1 MNTELLANMK
11 KEIEDITIEISNINK
26 SINALK
32 INDQRRLDANAA
44 IPPGIACKVAF
55 DKNGLIIKGIGLE
68 VSDIPK
74 LDIENINN
82 LKISLDSKASIKDF
96 ETFKSEV
103 SEMIKPTVDSISQIC
118 GTGIKVNY
126 GSDGRIISSAD
137 LLPSDIPNL
146 SIDKI
151 DGLSD
156 IISRMNNHF
165 LTDHND
171 TKDISN
177 TIINAGT
184 YTKITVDKYG
194 KITYGTMLDIN
205 DIPSVLLSRI
215 NIIESNMIGLAS
227 QKSVDSIIREVNKKL
242 NANKSIIPGTYVK
255 VKVDSNGLVVSGEKL
270 TERDL
275 PELSVNSIK
284 GLEKL
289 IISKADRAD
298 LDNLN
303 DTVSNLMNSLNNIG
317 DIAAIKSGLKSKA
330 DDKDLKILASDIKKI
345 KTTIDTVV
353 DTIPSDMILTQL
365 NQMEHEISS
374 LNGRING
381 IEQKMEILMKDLEDI
396 LNIQKSSSI
405 NN

>member
-1 MNTELLANMK
+1 MFPSTSTAF
-11 KEIEDITIEISNINK
+11 
-26 SINALK
+26 
-32 INDQRRLDANAA
+32 AA
-44 IPPGIACKVAF
+44 IFTVPVPIAV
-55 DKNGLIIKGIGLE
+55 I
-68 VSDIPK
+68 
-74 LDIENINN
+74 
-82 LKISLDSKASIKDF
+82 
-96 ETFKSEV
+96 
-103 SEMIKPTVDSISQIC
+103 
-118 GTGIKVNY
+118 
-126 GSDGRIISSAD
+126 
-137 LLPSDIPNL
+137 

-151 DGLSD
+151 DGLPD

-177 TIINAGT
+177 TTINAGT
-184 YTKITVDKYG
+184 YTKVTVDKYG

-215 NIIESNMIGLAS
+215 NIMESNMVGLAS

-289 IISKADRAD
+289 LISKADRAD

-317 DIAAIKSGLKSKA
+317 DITAIKSGLKSKA

-345 KTTIDTVV
+345 KTTIYY
-353 DTIPSDMILTQL
+353 
-365 NQMEHEISS
+365 
-374 LNGRING
+374 
-381 IEQKMEILMKDLEDI
+381 
-396 LNIQKSSSI
+396 
-405 NN
+405 